1 MNVTR
6 RNFLKLGL
14 GVGMGLG
21 LGAGLLSFAE
31 VGARAGLVSREMYVF
46 GTVIHLGAEGPEARV
61 NAALDEIE
69 HEFLRMNRDWH
80 AWKPGELS
88 RLNAALAEGRAMPL
102 SVDLEAL
109 LRGARE
115 AAMASGGLFNPALG
129 HLIALWDFQ
138 SDLQR
143 RDAPP
148 SADEVEAVCA
158 RAPSLS
164 DLAFGAQ
171 GVGSGN
177 PHVRIDLGGYAKGE
191 ALNRALGDLAARGLG
206 NAVVNLG
213 GNLAVS
219 GLRDGRP
226 WRIGV
231 RHPQGEGVIAALD
244 AEGREAIVTSG
255 TYERYREWGGRR
267 YPHILDPRSG
277 WPAEHVVSATIVH
290 PDGAWADAAA
300 TALVVAGAEDWPVV
314 AARMGIAQAMV
325 IDDTGVVSMTP
336 AIAPR
341 IRFVGQP
348 PARVRVV

>member
-1 MNVTR
+1 MTMSR
-6 RNFLKLGL
+6 RHFL
-14 GVGMGLG
+14 GLG
-21 LGAGLLSFAE
+21 LGAG
-31 VGARAGLVSREMYVF
+31 VGLGAGLLGLTAQGATLHGREMYVF
-46 GTVIHLGAEGPEARV
+46 GTLVNLGVEGPEHKAL
-61 NAALDEIE
+61 AALDAIE
-69 HEFLRMNRDWH
+69 REFLRMNRAWH

-88 RLNAALAEGRAMPL
+88 ELNAALAEGRAQ
-102 SVDLEAL
+102 SVSAELEGL

-115 AAMASGGLFNPALG
+115 AEAASGGLFNPALG
-129 HLIALWDFQ
+129 ELSALWDFHCDVQ
-138 SDLQR
+138 N
-143 RDAPP
+143 RDRPP
-148 SADEVEAVCA
+148 SAAEVESVRA
-158 RAPSLS
+158 RAPALADLS
-164 DLAFGAQ
+164 FGAD
-171 GVGSGN
+171 GVRSVN

-191 ALNRALGDLAARGLG
+191 ALNRALAWLAGQGLG

-219 GLRDGRP
+219 GQRDGQP

-231 RHPQGEGVIAALD
+231 RHPQGDGVIAALE
-244 AEGREAIVTSG
+244 AEGREAVVTSG
-255 TYERYREWGGRR
+255 TYERYREWGGKR

-277 WPAEHVVSATIVH
+277 RPAGHVASATVIH

-314 AARMGIAQAMV
+314 AARMGIEQAMV
-325 IDDTGVVSMTP
+325 IDDGGALSMTP